1 MTECEA
7 KLALAVIVAVFVFS
21 CLAVLACIKVA
32 GDCSRE
38 EESQN
43 GDT

>member
-7 KLALAVIVAVFVFS
+7 KLAIVVIAVVIVFS
-21 CLAVLACIKVA
+21 CLTVLGCIKVA

-38 EESQN
+38 EERQN